1 MGKVRTHKVKQLAK
15 ELISIVPE
23 KVGAD
28 FQANKELVK
37 AFISTNASKKLINKV
52 AGYLTALKRQ
62 GAEPSKEEE
71 TLIEAEAEPES

>member
-37 AFISTNASKKLINKV
+37 AFITTNASKKLINKV
-52 AGYLTALKRQ
+52 AGYLTALSRQ
-62 GAEPSKEEE
+62 GAEQKEEGE
-71 TLIEAEAEPES
+71 TLIEAEPDGES